1 MAVLADFAVD
11 GRTGHLNKPET
22 LDLIAM
28 LSFPSD
34 AALPGEDL
42 YLRDRVAAE
51 VGARERLAET
61 AVIRGALRG
70 LQVMMVRTKY
80 GAAIAEREKGAA
92 RKEPPEE
99 QYLVYALHDLYAGV
113 TGDNRWNTTNV
124 MTETQGGPFVN
135 FVMAVTTHIQGNLD
149 AIEPSPPAALAKN
162 LEALSNRLRRVITR
176 IRAVRKKLKGTNQI
190 RPANRITP

>member
-1 MAVLADFAVD
+1 
-11 GRTGHLNKPET
+11 
-22 LDLIAM
+22 
-28 LSFPSD
+28 
-34 AALPGEDL
+34 
-42 YLRDRVAAE
+42 
-51 VGARERLAET
+51 
-61 AVIRGALRG
+61 
-70 LQVMMVRTKY
+70 
-80 GAAIAEREKGAA
+80 
-92 RKEPPEE
+92 
-99 QYLVYALHDLYAGV
+99 
-113 TGDNRWNTTNV
+113 